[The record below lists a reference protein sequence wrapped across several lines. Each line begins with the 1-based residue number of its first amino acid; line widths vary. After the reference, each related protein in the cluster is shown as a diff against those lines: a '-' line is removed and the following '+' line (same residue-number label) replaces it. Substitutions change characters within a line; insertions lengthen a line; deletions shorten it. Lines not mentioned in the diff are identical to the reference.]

1 MWEKAIETAA
11 PLPQAIVSG
20 LTEGNEYQFRVIAVN
35 KAGQS
40 EPSKA
45 SKNFIAKPRFC
56 KWNNQTNQTF
66 FLRFLFLIK
75 TKITNSFLIFSF
87 HTYWIFQIVSTSA
100 FKDRLKKEDRPDKS
114 ILDFLF
120 TILFLVM
127 CK

>member
-1 MWEKAIETAA
+1 MDLVWSEPVHDGGSPITSYIVEKKDKYNGVWEKALETAA

-56 KWNNQTNQTF
+56 KYITF
-66 FLRFLFLIK
+66 
-75 TKITNSFLIFSF
+75 
-87 HTYWIFQIVSTSA
+87 
-100 FKDRLKKEDRPDKS
+100 
-114 ILDFLF
+114 
-120 TILFLVM
+120 
-127 CK
+127 